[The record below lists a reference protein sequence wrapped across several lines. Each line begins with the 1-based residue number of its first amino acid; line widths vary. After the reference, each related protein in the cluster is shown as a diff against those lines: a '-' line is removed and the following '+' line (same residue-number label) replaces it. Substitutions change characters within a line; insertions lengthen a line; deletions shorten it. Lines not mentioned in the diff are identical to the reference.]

1 MSEKILLGERI
12 ANARTERGLSQQDL
26 ANRLGI
32 KKSTMEHWES
42 GKTAPRANR
51 LNQLAGVLNVPLLW
65 LMAGS
70 DMPPSSMGPES
81 HETTG
86 LEGRLLRAE
95 RLVQELD
102 QIIRDLRKET
112 ELVQRRINDD

>member
-1 MSEKILLGERI
+1 MPENILLGERI
-12 ANARTERGLSQQDL
+12 ANAREERGLSKQDL
-26 ANRLGI
+26 ANQLGV
-32 KKSTMEHWES
+32 KKSTLEHWEC

-65 LMAGS
+65 LMGGS
-70 DMPPSSMGPES
+70 DMPPSSMGPDS
-81 HETTG
+81 QETTG

-95 RLVQELD
+95 RLVQELE

-112 ELVQRRINDD
+112 RLVQQRINDD

>member
-1 MSEKILLGERI
+1 MPETILLGERI
-12 ANARTERGLSQQDL
+12 ANAREERGLSPQDL
-26 ANRLGI
+26 ANQLGI
-32 KKSTMEHWES
+32 KKSTLEHWEN

-65 LMAGS
+65 LLGGS
-70 DMPPSSMGPES
+70 DMPPSSMGPDS

-102 QIIRDLRKET
+102 QIIQELRRET
-112 ELVQRRINDD
+112 ELVQQRINDD